1 MWNTKNDELVKKV
14 SVQVLECDT
23 FVKDCCFH
31 VVDEN
36 FFLIF
41 MATNSH
47 IIKVRVSLTSED
59 DWMEQKLIAQPSLPS
74 MEIDRFYLDLNEKF
88 LVFMT
93 GLVTPYNSRR
103 QGNLIVL
110 IMHHF
115 KEIKGFG

>member
-36 FFLIF
+36 FLLIF

-103 QGNLIVL
+103 QGNYTSTYYAL
-110 IMHHF
+110 
-115 KEIKGFG
+115 